1 MIKQEATPDIPQ
13 LDPDLTDAQK
23 PLLGLGALAD
33 MNFGYIGI
41 QFGWGLQMAN
51 MAAIY
56 TKLGAHAD
64 NIPIL
69 GLAGPVTGLLIQ
81 PIIGAMSDRT
91 WSAKWG
97 RRRPYFL
104 AGAILASIALFLMPS
119 SPYLWV
125 AATLLWVLDASV
137 NVSMEPFRAFVAD
150 KLPPRQR
157 AVGFLVQSC
166 FIGIG
171 QTLANSLP
179 YVLHYFGVVKQ
190 AANGVPLSVLYSFRA
205 GAAVFLLAVL
215 WTVLRS
221 REEPPADMAAFER
234 YRRQTKGVGAGLREI
249 TDAIRVMPTTMKQLF
264 PVQFAT
270 WFGLS
275 CFWGLFTLAVA
286 SNVFGTTDPKS
297 PQFDRA
303 TEWSGVCMA
312 AYSVACFLIAPLMPG
327 VAARLGRPQ
336 LHALSLAIGGL
347 GLLSIP
353 FIHTPNLL
361 LLPMALFGIAWASIL
376 AMPYAILSVALPPGR
391 VGVYMGIFN
400 LFIVIPQM
408 VYSLGMHYVI
418 KYVFHDQSVPT
429 LFVGAVCF
437 LIAAVLASRVRE
449 FAPHYQVHTASEHQS
464 T

>member
-1 MIKQEATPDIPQ
+1 MIEQNTTRDIPAF
-13 LDPDLTDAQK
+13 DPTQTANEKL
-23 PLLGLGALAD
+23 PMGLGGLVN
-33 MNFGYIGI
+33 MNFGYLGI

-104 AGAILASIALFLMPS
+104 TGAILASIALFIMPS

-125 AATLLWVLDASV
+125 AAALLWVLDASV

-150 KLPPRQR
+150 KLSPSQR

-166 FIGIG
+166 LIGIG
-171 QTLANSLP
+171 ATLANLMP
-179 YVLHYFGVVKQ
+179 WALHKFGVVAQ
-190 AANGVPLSVLYSFRA
+190 ATNGVPLSVLYSFRV
-205 GAAVFLLAVL
+205 GAAIFLLAVL
-215 WTVLRS
+215 WTVLRT
-221 REEPPADMAAFER
+221 REDPPADMAAFER
-234 YRRQTKGVGAGLREI
+234 YRRATAGVGAGIREI
-249 TDAIRVMPTTMKQLF
+249 AEAIQAMPATMKQLF

-275 CFWGLFTLAVA
+275 CFWGLFTLAIA
-286 SNVFGTTDPKS
+286 QNVFGVTDPKS
-297 PQFDRA
+297 PRFDRA

-312 AYSVACFLIAPLMPG
+312 SYSIICFLAAPLMPR
-327 VAARLGRPQ
+327 VALGLGRPM
-336 LHALSLAIGGL
+336 LHALSLGVGGL
-347 GLLSIP
+347 GLLSIA

-361 LLPMALFGIAWASIL
+361 LLPMAAFGIAWASIL

-391 VGVYMGIFN
+391 IGVYMGIFN

-418 KYVFHDQSVPT
+418 KYVFHENPVPT
-429 LFVGAVCF
+429 LVVGAVCF
-437 LIAAVLASRVRE
+437 LIAAVLASRVKE
-449 FAPHYQVHTASEHQS
+449 IAPVYAAHPSV
-464 T
+464 

>member
-1 MIKQEATPDIPQ
+1 MINQEVTTDIPSF
-13 LDPDLTDAQK
+13 DPALANEDK
-23 PLLGLGALAD
+23 RPLGLGELAN

-104 AGAILASIALFLMPS
+104 AGAILASIALFIMPS
-119 SPYLWV
+119 SPALWV
-125 AATLLWVLDASV
+125 AASLLWVLDASV

-150 KLPPRQR
+150 KLPLSQR

-166 FIGIG
+166 FIGVG
-171 QTLANSLP
+171 ATLANLMP
-179 YVLHYFGVVKQ
+179 WVLNKFGVVAE

-215 WTVLRS
+215 WTVLRT
-221 REEPPADMAAFER
+221 REDPPADLAAFER
-234 YRRQTKGVGAGLREI
+234 YRQETRGFGAGAREI
-249 TDAIRVMPTTMKQLF
+249 VDAIRVMPATMKQLF

-275 CFWGLFTLAVA
+275 CFWGLFTLAIA
-286 SNVFGTTDPKS
+286 RNVFNVTDPKS
-297 PQFDRA
+297 PIFDRA

-327 VAARLGRPQ
+327 VAARLGRPK
-336 LHALSLAIGGL
+336 LHALSLMIGGL

-353 FIHTPNLL
+353 FIHTPTLL
-361 LLPMALFGIAWASIL
+361 LLPMVAFGIAWASIL

-418 KYVFHDQSVPT
+418 KYVFHDQAVPT
-429 LFVGAVCF
+429 LIVGGVCF
-437 LIAAVLASRVRE
+437 LIASVLASRVRE
-449 FAPHYQVHTASEHQS
+449 STPVHAMSAV
-464 T
+464 